1 MDNHTVNSQN
11 KWHVLNHIDNE
22 RNHIVIFV
30 VVWIYLFHYL
40 LDNAYVIFWNS
51 NFECVLFTIVQV
63 SKIYCSP
70 INATHR
76 TLFLAS
82 YWYDQYPVWCCFS
95 LYYYYL
101 KLIYHLAIVK
111 YNLLLFLTLLLVHC
125 MIFLFNISW
134 WIQNLRLSLSQL
146 LPISMFPLLVSI
158 WSMLIA
164 SWCCYCLYCIIVQR
178 HGAMPNLIF
187 RCILF

>member
-1 MDNHTVNSQN
+1 MYSTTLTMNAIILSFLLLFESIYFT
-11 KWHVLNHIDNE
+11 IC
-22 RNHIVIFV
+22 
-30 VVWIYLFHYL
+30 WIMHMWYSEILILSAFYL
-40 LDNAYVIFWNS
+40 LLYKFQKY
-51 NFECVLFTIVQV
+51 IVHP
-63 SKIYCSP
+63 SMLHTAHC
-70 INATHR
+70 

-82 YWYDQYPVWCCFS
+82 YWYDQYPVWCCFIS

-125 MIFLFNISW
+125 MIFLFNLSW

-178 HGAMPNLIF
+178 HGAMPNLMF
-187 RCILF
+187 RYFLS

>member
-1 MDNHTVNSQN
+1 MYSTTLTMNAIILSFLLLFESIYFT
-11 KWHVLNHIDNE
+11 IC
-22 RNHIVIFV
+22 
-30 VVWIYLFHYL
+30 WIMHMWYSEILILSAFYL
-40 LDNAYVIFWNS
+40 LLYKFQKY
-51 NFECVLFTIVQV
+51 IVHP
-63 SKIYCSP
+63 S
-70 INATHR
+70 
-76 TLFLAS
+76 
-82 YWYDQYPVWCCFS
+82 S